1 MNLNR
6 LSALSNFLIV
16 FLAIASATPCSV
28 DAAFDETK
36 QGIASGDPATDTSH
50 SRERSTDLGNS
61 KNSNELIT
69 TATTAN
75 ELAIPTRSDRG
86 DSSQH
91 PNSINGKSQ
100 LMDVGV
106 KLGIVVGLFLIAM
119 ILMSKKTDS
128 SAIPKEAIE
137 VLGRVPFSGKQALQL
152 VRFGQKLVLVESS
165 ANGLKP
171 ISEMTD
177 PVEVQNMLNTINS
190 KRR

>member
-1 MNLNR
+1 MNSNR
-6 LSALSNFLIV
+6 LSALSNCLIAFLV
-16 FLAIASATPCSV
+16 FASATPCSV
-28 DAAFDETK
+28 NAAFDETE
-36 QGIASGDPATDTSH
+36 QGVTSAEQTTDSLH
-50 SRERSTDLGNS
+50 SQSSSTDLNAS
-61 KNSNELIT
+61 TNSNALT
-69 TATTAN
+69 TTTAN
-75 ELAIPTRSDRG
+75 ELAVPTRSDRSE
-86 DSSQH
+86 SSQH
-91 PNSINGKSQ
+91 PSSMNGKSQ

-106 KLGIVVGLFLIAM
+106 KLGIVVGVFLIVM